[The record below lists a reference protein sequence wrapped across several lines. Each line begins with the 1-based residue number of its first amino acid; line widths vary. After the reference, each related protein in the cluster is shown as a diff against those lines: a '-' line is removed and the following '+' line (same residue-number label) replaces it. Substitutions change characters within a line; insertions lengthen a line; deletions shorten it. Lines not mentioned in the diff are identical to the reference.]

1 MTKSDLWKLGVA
13 DIIAATRS
21 GERSATD
28 IVEAAIDRM
37 DQVNPALNAVVM
49 DLSDQ
54 ARQRAADLD
63 RARESGADLGPLHG
77 VPVTIKVNVDQ
88 AGWATTNGV
97 KALENLVAVS
107 DAPVVRNLLNAG
119 AVVIEHGG
127 GSGAAYPIARDVMT
141 FMFDPQKGLDA
152 LTALEKE
159 WGGTAQER
167 LQRRYAEYARA
178 AGEAV
183 PASPPA
189 DREIQARV
197 DAEARL
203 EAQRSE
209 AFARKNPRR
218 VRRPEE
224 PDQPASGDNQ
234 QAPAGDAE

>member
-1 MTKSDLWKLGVA
+1 MSDV
-13 DIIAATRS
+13 
-21 GERSATD
+21 
-28 IVEAAIDRM
+28 
-37 DQVNPALNAVVM
+37 VNGPGTAG
-49 DLSDQ
+49 
-54 ARQRAADLD
+54 
-63 RARESGADLGPLHG
+63 RARLPIENVLIAGKTGTAQVVSLSISNGKTGPWKYRDHG
-77 VPVTIKVNVDQ
+77 LFIFF
-88 AGWATTNGV
+88 
-97 KALENLVAVS
+97 
-107 DAPVVRNLLNAG
+107 APFDNPRYAG

-224 PDQPASGDNQ
+224 PAQPAPGDNQ

>member
-13 DIIAATRS
+13 DIVAATRS
-21 GERSATD
+21 GERSVTE

-119 AVVIEHGG
+119 AVVIGRTNTPEFSFRAETDNELHGRTHNPWG
-127 GSGAAYPIARDVMT
+127 DHISPGALRA
-141 FMFDPQKGLDA
+141 
-152 LTALEKE
+152 
-159 WGGTAQER
+159 
-167 LQRRYAEYARA
+167 ARA
-178 AGEAV
+178 L
-183 PASPPA
+183 
-189 DREIQARV
+189 R
-197 DAEARL
+197 
-203 EAQRSE
+203 
-209 AFARKNPRR
+209 
-218 VRRPEE
+218 
-224 PDQPASGDNQ
+224 
-234 QAPAGDAE
+234 

>member
-37 DQVNPALNAVVM
+37 DQVNPALNAVVT

-88 AGWATTNGV
+88 AGWAPTNGV

-107 DAPVVRNLLNAG
+107 DAPG
-119 AVVIEHGG
+119 APTRPSFPFALRPIM
-127 GSGAAYPIARDVMT
+127 SCMGAPII
-141 FMFDPQKGLDA
+141 L
-152 LTALEKE
+152 
-159 WGGTAQER
+159 GGTIPHPEALR
-167 LQRRYAEYARA
+167 AARA
-178 AGEAV
+178 L
-183 PASPPA
+183 
-189 DREIQARV
+189 R
-197 DAEARL
+197 
-203 EAQRSE
+203 
-209 AFARKNPRR
+209 
-218 VRRPEE
+218 
-224 PDQPASGDNQ
+224 
-234 QAPAGDAE
+234 